1 MSDFLHAY
9 EITSETIPSAF
20 DAIYNKKR
28 DAVIIEVDGE
38 KISVLYFDK
47 ISHSLKYMNPFH
59 EKKEIEELV
68 GRFKT
73 YILNKNQ
80 TEA

>member
-1 MSDFLHAY
+1 
-9 EITSETIPSAF
+9 
-20 DAIYNKKR
+20 
-28 DAVIIEVDGE
+28 
-38 KISVLYFDK
+38 
-47 ISHSLKYMNPFH
+47 MNPFH